1 MNGFEDQEKQ
11 KINKKIN
18 LNHNKAGERFVR
30 WNQAQNLAYIT
41 FLKCEKENF
50 EN

>member
-1 MNGFEDQEKQ
+1 MNGFGDYDSQ
-11 KINKKIN
+11 KINKNIN
-18 LNHNKAGERFVR
+18 LNHNKAVERFVR
-30 WNQAQNLAYIT
+30 WNQDQNLAYIT